1 MSVLVES
8 CTRKQATIEASY
20 NNLCALF
27 GQPSKIYQDK
37 ITTLF
42 EAEFLD
48 LSLHLDYFVNNASNE
63 ALQQNPDTIYTWTIS
78 SADVLAPDRLQ
89 NFINFVN
96 NAWTNDQK
104 YSPASTLKVNIKS
117 YYDMNKLCA
126 GIFSIYWGLLLV

>member
-1 MSVLVES
+1 MTVSIES

-27 GQPSKIYQDK
+27 GQPSKIYPDK

-63 ALQQNPDTIYTWTIS
+63 ALQQNPDSIYTWTIS

-89 NFINFVN
+89 NFINFIN

-104 YSPASTLKVNIKS
+104 DSPASTLKVNIKS
-117 YYDMNKLCA
+117 YYDMNSEVTRFL
-126 GIFSIYWGLLLV
+126 

>member
-1 MSVLVES
+1 MSVSVES
-8 CTRKQATIEASY
+8 CTRKQATIDASY
-20 NNLCALF
+20 NHLCALF

-42 EAEFLD
+42 QADFLD
-48 LSLHLDYFVNNASNE
+48 LYLHLDYFVNNASNE
-63 ALQQNPDTIYTWTIS
+63 ALIENPDTIYTWTIS
-78 SADVLAPDRLQ
+78 SSDVLAPDRLQ

-117 YYDMNKLCA
+117 YYDMN
-126 GIFSIYWGLLLV
+126 

>member
-1 MSVLVES
+1 MSVSVES
-8 CTRKQATIEASY
+8 CTRKQATIDASY
-20 NNLCALF
+20 NHLCALF

-42 EAEFLD
+42 QADFLD
-48 LSLHLDYFVNNASNE
+48 LYLHLDYFVNNASNE
-63 ALQQNPDTIYTWTIS
+63 ALQQNPDTIYTWPIS

-117 YYDMNKLCA
+117 YYDMN
-126 GIFSIYWGLLLV
+126 

>member
-1 MSVLVES
+1 MSVSVES
-8 CTRKQATIEASY
+8 CTRKQATIDASY
-20 NNLCALF
+20 NHLCALF

-42 EAEFLD
+42 QADFLD
-48 LSLHLDYFVNNASNE
+48 LYLHLDYFVDNASNE

-117 YYDMNKLCA
+117 YYDM
-126 GIFSIYWGLLLV
+126 S